1 MKDTTRRVV
10 ILKNIN
16 SDFIEETILI
26 LKDSAES
33 GDSRL
38 LCEAEK
44 IVEKYMSTCKEK
56 NRTSRKPMYLP
67 AICMG
72 TVFVVVGVA
81 LILFFS

>member
-10 ILKNIN
+10 ILKNID

-38 LCEAEK
+38 LQEAEK
-44 IVEKYMSTCKEK
+44 IVEKYMGTHKAKKQAAKKSL
-56 NRTSRKPMYLP
+56 PPLALYLGA
-67 AICMG
+67 AILG
-72 TVFVVVGVA
+72 VGIM
-81 LILFFS
+81 LILFFA